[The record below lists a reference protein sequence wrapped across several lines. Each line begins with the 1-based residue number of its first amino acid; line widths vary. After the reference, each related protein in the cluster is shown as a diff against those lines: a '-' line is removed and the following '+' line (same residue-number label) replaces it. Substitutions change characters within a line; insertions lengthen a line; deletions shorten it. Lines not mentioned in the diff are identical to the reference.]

1 MCILRA
7 MGMSGQYGRSFASK
21 LIQDGK
27 YDEAVAES
35 TRAIAEEADDP
46 EHFVDR
52 ATAYVQ
58 LDRNVEAAEDFVRAL
73 TLDET
78 AGILETDMVDD
89 AYFSALLAAAREEAK
104 GSVEAGCRR
113 LASYL
118 GSLPEGRHVKDAGD
132 WTRRLRGELKSEF
145 VKNRDA

>member
-1 MCILRA
+1 

-27 YDEAVAES
+27 YDEAIAES
-35 TRAIAEEADDP
+35 TKAIAQEDDNP

-58 LDRNVEAAEDFVRAL
+58 LDRNAEAAQDFVRAL
-73 TLDET
+73 ELDQT

-104 GSVEAGCRR
+104 ASVDTGCKR
-113 LASYL
+113 LAGYL
-118 GSLPEGRHVKDAGD
+118 EALPDGRHVKDAAD

-145 VKNRDA
+145 VKTRST